1 MSPDGSSDS
10 DSKLPA
16 KIIEIKHSKRPP
28 PPSTHHHF
36 HKILSSKSENSCLNE
51 ATGSGNSNNEL
62 ENENNNIL
70 GLVPC
75 AVCGRQI
82 GKNSIKFHLKQC
94 QKKQQLIKD
103 RQDAEDKKVAQSVG
117 EETEGKYNYFL

>member
-16 KIIEIKHSKRPP
+16 KLIEIKHSKRPP
-28 PPSTHHHF
+28 PPTNF
-36 HKILSSKSENSCLNE
+36 HKILSSKSENSCLNDV
-51 ATGSGNSNNEL
+51 GSNEL

-117 EETEGKYNYFL
+117 EETEGKYNHFL

>member
-1 MSPDGSSDS
+1 MSPDGSSVS

-16 KIIEIKHSKRPP
+16 KLIEIKHSKRPP

-51 ATGSGNSNNEL
+51 AAVGSIEL

-103 RQDAEDKKVAQSVG
+103 RQDAEDKKVAQSIE
-117 EETEGKYNYFL
+117 EETEGDFN